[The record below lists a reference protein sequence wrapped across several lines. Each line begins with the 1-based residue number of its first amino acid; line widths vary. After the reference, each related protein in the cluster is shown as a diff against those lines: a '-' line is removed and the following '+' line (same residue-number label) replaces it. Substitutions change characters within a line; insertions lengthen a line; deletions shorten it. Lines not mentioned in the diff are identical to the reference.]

1 MPESI
6 NLIPHEEK
14 QVQVTAQAVRLST
27 VVTIFLFV
35 IVAAVSGFFYY
46 RIYTLKNL
54 SKSLDTKITSHRAEI
69 TTLAPIEITAR
80 NLDAR
85 YQSLSSIYS
94 SRVYFSKLLKEVKDR
109 TPSSVVIDAFTIIPG
124 NKITVNGTSQSYISI
139 AEFINKL
146 AESNSVFTDVSL
158 NSVNLEKSTNR
169 VGFYIMVTYNPEVLK

>member
-14 QVQVTAQAVRLST
+14 QVQVTAQAVKLST
-27 VVTIFLFV
+27 VVTIFLFL

-46 RIYTLKNL
+46 RIYTLKAQ
-54 SKSLDTKITSHRAEI
+54 SKDLDFKITAHRAAI
-69 TTLAPIEITAR
+69 TELATIEITAR

-85 YQSLSSIYS
+85 YQALSGIYG

-109 TPSSVVIDAFTIIPG
+109 TPSSVVIDSFTIIPG
-124 NKITVNGTSQSYISI
+124 NKITINGTSQSYISI
-139 AEFINKL
+139 ADFINKL
-146 AESNSVFTDVSL
+146 AEADSVFTDVSL

-169 VGFYIMVTYNPEVLK
+169 IGFYVMVTYNPEVLK